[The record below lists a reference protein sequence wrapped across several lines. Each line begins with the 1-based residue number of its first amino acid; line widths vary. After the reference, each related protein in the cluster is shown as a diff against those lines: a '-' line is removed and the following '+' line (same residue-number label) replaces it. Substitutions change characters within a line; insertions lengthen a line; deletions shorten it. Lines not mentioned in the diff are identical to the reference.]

1 MNYNILPFR
10 SPETPESHKLRHLEQ
25 QYPNIPFLNICYNYN
40 PPQTFVHPCN
50 KEKDAIATCEAREA
64 CEACEARKARDN
76 KLLYKVH
83 LKILNEIKNKS
94 LVISV
99 LCSKSCTLF
108 SRIRTFINIPL
119 ILSSGAM
126 TILNSMTGDY
136 GDSGD
141 SGSSGDIGDY
151 NGIKYAN
158 IVVNSCTVTIISLIG
173 NFKLAEREITYRQTH
188 IRMKRLYHQVDT
200 ILRTEP
206 TKITTEYVGNI
217 TKEYVNIYE
226 HLEYPVPKYIIKQF
240 NKDLEKDAVTK
251 KKQTKQTSQESQES
265 QESKESKEIQE
276 SDESDE
282 SDDSQEIQESDD
294 SEESDESDES
304 DYRQEMPTMPVNSD
318 NVLFDSELTF
328 ADNLTND
335 DFVKDAFLKES
346 FSRNV

>member
-1 MNYNILPFR
+1 MNYNISPFQ
-10 SPETPESHKLRHLEQ
+10 STEPQELHMTRHLEQ

-40 PPQTFVHPCN
+40 PPQTFEHPC
-50 KEKDAIATCEAREA
+50 KKASDTRDA
-64 CEACEARKARDN
+64 CEVCEDRKVRDN

-83 LKILNEIKNKS
+83 VKILNEIKNKS

-99 LCSKSCTLF
+99 LCSKSSTLF
-108 SRIRTFINIPL
+108 SRIRAFINIPL

-126 TILNSMTGDY
+126 TILNSLTGD
-136 GDSGD
+136 
-141 SGSSGDIGDY
+141 SGDIGDY

-206 TKITTEYVGNI
+206 TKINTENVGNI

-226 HLEYPVPKYIIKQF
+226 HLEYPVPKFVIKQF
-240 NKDLEKDAVTK
+240 NKELEKETVTK
-251 KKQTKQTSQESQES
+251 KKNQENQEN
-265 QESKESKEIQE
+265 QENQDNQDNEENQE
-276 SDESDE
+276 N
-282 SDDSQEIQESDD
+282 
-294 SEESDESDES
+294 
-304 DYRQEMPTMPVNSD
+304 QEMPTMPINYND
-318 NVLFDSELTF
+318 VLFDSELTF

-335 DFVKDAFLKES
+335 DFVKEDFLKES
-346 FSRNV
+346 FSHLE

>member
-10 SPETPESHKLRHLEQ
+10 SPETPESHKLRPLEQ

-40 PPQTFVHPCN
+40 PPQTFIHPCN

-126 TILNSMTGDY
+126 SILNSMTG
-136 GDSGD
+136 
-141 SGSSGDIGDY
+141 SSGDLGDY
-151 NGIKYAN
+151 SGIKYAN

-251 KKQTKQTSQESQES
+251 KKLGKQTKQTSKESKES
-265 QESKESKEIQE
+265 QESKESEE
-276 SDESDE
+276 SEE
-282 SDDSQEIQESDD
+282 SDDSQETQETQDN
-294 SEESDESDES
+294 E
-304 DYRQEMPTMPVNSD
+304 EMPTMPVNYD
-318 NVLFDSELTF
+318 NVLFDSELTL

-335 DFVKDAFLKES
+335 DFVKEDFIKES